1 MITRYSTILVTLCL
15 MTAAEGLVASAAA
28 QQSPASAAGSWV
40 VPRTP
45 DGHPDFQGTW
55 TNVTITPFERPE
67 DQESP
72 VLSWEEVQERQGD
85 AVDPTDPDRPAPQPG
100 EVSRCS
106 SPPTIQSLPAGFQEA
121 TTTGRGYNDV
131 YCDWGAN
138 IAIVNGE
145 FRSSLL
151 TNPSDGRRP
160 ALTPEGERRVAADR
174 ATREP
179 FEQYDHPELRPLS
192 ERCLLSRDV
201 AGPPMIAPRVAPDR
215 SHLVFSPF
223 ERGITAY
230 NSNYTIVQTADH
242 ILIMAEMV
250 HDARIIRIGDGPRL
264 PPHIR
269 PWMGDSWGRWEGD
282 ALVVETTNFHP
293 LQTFLGIPPSEHLKV
308 TERFT
313 RVDEETILY
322 EFTVDDPTTYSSPW
336 GGEIPFKPLNDR
348 LYEYACHEGN
358 YNMAGVLGGARYQ
371 ERMEA
376 QEKSGSR

>member
-1 MITRYSTILVTLCL
+1 MSNRIALLLAVLCACAADGVVSTV
-15 MTAAEGLVASAAA
+15 AA
-28 QQSPASAAGSWV
+28 QASSGAENWE

-45 DGHPDFQGTW
+45 DGHPDLQGNW

-72 VLSWEEVQERQGD
+72 VLTWEEVQGRQGD
-85 AVDPTDPDRPAPQPG
+85 AVYEIVRRAQPSDPDRPA
-100 EVSRCS
+100 
-106 SPPTIQSLPAGFQEA
+106 LPAGA
-121 TTTGRGYNDV
+121 SLVPGYNYV
-131 YCDWGAN
+131 YWNQGTN

-160 ALTPEGERRVAADR
+160 ALTPEGERRVAAYR

-179 FEQYDHPELRPLS
+179 FEQYDHPEMRPLG
-192 ERCLLSRDV
+192 ERCLLSFGSS
-201 AGPPMIAPRVAPDR
+201 AGPPMIPNNR
-215 SHLVFSPF
+215 
-223 ERGITAY
+223 Y
-230 NSNYTIVQTADH
+230 NNNYTIVQTADH
-242 ILIMAEMV
+242 ILIMSEMV

-293 LQTFLGIPPSEHLKV
+293 SQTFRRIPPSEHLKV

-313 RVDEETILY
+313 RMDEGILY

-336 GGEIPFKPLNDR
+336 GGEIPFKPLND
-348 LYEYACHEGN
+348 LVYEYACHEGN
-358 YNMAGVLGGARYQ
+358 YALPNVLSGARYQ
-371 ERMEA
+371 ERLEV
-376 QEKSGSR
+376 QEKPDSR

>member
-1 MITRYSTILVTLCL
+1 MITRYSTILVALCL

-28 QQSPASAAGSWV
+28 QQSPVSAAGSWV

-45 DGHPDFQGTW
+45 DGHPDLQGNW
-55 TNVTITPFERPE
+55 TNMTITPFERPE

-72 VLSWEEVQERQGD
+72 VLTWEEVQERQGD
-85 AVDPTDPDRPAPQPG
+85 AEGHIELRAQPTDPDRTELG
-100 EVSRCS
+100 
-106 SPPTIQSLPAGFQEA
+106 PAGLA
-121 TTTGRGYNDV
+121 PGWGYNQV
-131 YCDWGAN
+131 YFERGTN

-160 ALTPEGERRVAADR
+160 ALTPEGERRVARYR

-179 FEQYDHPELRPLS
+179 FEQYDHPEMRPLAD
-192 ERCLLSRDV
+192 RCLMSFGSS
-201 AGPPMIAPRVAPDR
+201 AGPPMYPSV
-215 SHLVFSPF
+215 
-223 ERGITAY
+223 Y
-230 NSNYTIVQTADH
+230 NNNYTIVQTADH

-282 ALVVETTNFHP
+282 TLVVETTNFHP
-293 LQTFLGIPPSEHLKV
+293 SQVLRGIPPSEHLKV

-313 RVDEETILY
+313 RMDEGILY

-336 GGEIPFKPLNDR
+336 GGEIPFRPLNDR
-348 LYEYACHEGN
+348 VYEYACHEGN
-358 YNMAGVLGGARYQ
+358 YAMPAILSGARYQ
-371 ERMEA
+371 ERLEA
-376 QEKSGSR
+376 QEKSDSR

>member
-45 DGHPDFQGTW
+45 DGHPDLQGNW

-72 VLSWEEVQERQGD
+72 VLTLEEVQERQGD
-85 AVDPTDPDRPAPQPG
+85 AEDWIVARAQPTDPDRPAPQPG

-106 SPPTIQSLPAGFQEA
+106 ILRGNPLES
-121 TTTGRGYNDV
+121 TTTGCGYNGV
-131 YCDWGAN
+131 YWERGTN

-151 TNPSDGRRP
+151 TNPSDGRLP
-160 ALTPEGERRVAADR
+160 ALSPEGERRVAAYR

-179 FEQYDHPELRPLS
+179 FEQYDHPELRPPA
-192 ERCLLSRDV
+192 ERCLMGVGTSNI
-201 AGPPMIAPRVAPDR
+201 GPPMIP
-215 SHLVFSPF
+215 
-223 ERGITAY
+223 GGY

-242 ILIMAEMV
+242 ILIMSEMV

-293 LQTFLGIPPSEHLKV
+293 LQTFRRIPPSEHLKV

-313 RVDEETILY
+313 RMDEGILY

-336 GGEIPFKPLNDR
+336 GGEMPFKPLNDR
-348 LYEYACHEGN
+348 VHEYACHEGN
-358 YNMAGVLGGARYQ
+358 YAMPAVLSGARYQ
-371 ERMEA
+371 ERLEA
-376 QEKSGSR
+376 QEKSDSR